1 MSDRFVIGHL
11 RQLPPFERLSPQQ
24 LGSLSTVTQVMRYEP
39 GAAIFSEGQPA
50 LGMYVFVNG
59 RGMLTRRNAQ
69 GFEEQIAYVAS
80 GQYINEASL
89 YQDMRETATLRV
101 VEQSIILFIS
111 RRGFANLISRMPEI
125 RANLRTPSAEG
136 APAMPSS
143 APQRAQASEAAPG
156 TTGTPAPR
164 PPTARSAPQKL
175 FTGQRDDETV
185 LHIFKRH
192 PWAFL
197 RYFWLPI
204 LVMIGASIGGLIL
217 SAQIGL
223 FGIALSAL
231 GIILPGIL
239 MFYMYF
245 EWRDDL
251 LVLTDQRVVNIW
263 HHLLRFENTI
273 NEIPLERILE
283 VNYEIPPADPPAQ
296 LFNYGTLAIKTAG
309 EAANLSISLMPDPKN
324 IQTLI
329 FEQRDRV
336 RLRGENRNRQ
346 AIESEIQRALGING
360 GAQAFT
366 EGSIGRR
373 MEPLGIPFIRTRF
386 MNSNG
391 EIVWRRHS
399 SVWLEHVFLP
409 TLLCI
414 AGLIAPVLPA
424 FLPEFPAAGIA
435 IGIGAL
441 LFIIGAIWFYLT
453 DWDWRNDLFVL
464 GDETI
469 TLIHKRPLW
478 LQNEVQRVRL
488 AQVDNVVSDVTGFLN
503 NLLNRGNVRISLIGS
518 NELKVFDKIYDPAE
532 VQAEIS
538 RRQAAFK
545 ARAQESEVRSQ
556 RQAIADYL
564 AVYHQTIGSVTSP
577 TVGMAPVEPPLFD
590 AHNPPPAQF
599 VPGTPPPGP
608 GYSSQ
613 QTTPN
618 ALPNFTVRGQP
629 PPNTDAAPPPQD
641 GARPPRIPRKRTGGL
656 D

>member
-24 LGSLSTVTQVMRYEP
+24 LGLLASVTQVMRYEP
-39 GAAIFSEGQPA
+39 GAAIFTEGQPA
-50 LGMYVFVNG
+50 LGMYVFVSG

-69 GFEEQIAYVAS
+69 GFEEQLAYVAA

-89 YQDMRETATLRV
+89 YQDLRETATLRV
-101 VEQSIILFIS
+101 VEQSIVLFIS
-111 RRGFANLISRMPEI
+111 RRGFANLISRTPEI
-125 RANLRTPSAEG
+125 RANLRIPTADGARPMLSSRPQQAQSENAAEG
-136 APAMPSS
+136 ST
-143 APQRAQASEAAPG
+143 PQR
-156 TTGTPAPR
+156 PR
-164 PPTARSAPQKL
+164 PEATRGVPRKL

-185 LHIFKRH
+185 MYIFKRH

-197 RYFWLPI
+197 RFYWFPVGL
-204 LVMIGASIGGLIL
+204 MIAAVIGGLFL
-217 SAQIGL
+217 ATQL
-223 FGIALSAL
+223 AALGVAVLAL

-239 MFYMYF
+239 MIYMYF

-283 VNYEIPPADPPAQ
+283 VNYEIPPAHPPAQ
-296 LFNYGTLAIKTAG
+296 IFNFGTLSIKTAG
-309 EAANLSISLMPDPKN
+309 EAANLSLSMMPNPKN

-336 RLRGENRNRQ
+336 RQRNSDRSRQ
-346 AIESEIQRALGING
+346 AIESEIHRALGINA
-360 GAQAFT
+360 GAQVSSS

-386 MNSNG
+386 MSPNG

-409 TLLCI
+409 SLLCL
-414 AGLIAPVLPA
+414 AGIVVPVLPA
-424 FLPEFPAAGIA
+424 FLPEVPAGIA
-435 IGIGAL
+435 LGIGTL
-441 LFIIGAIWFYLT
+441 IFFVGAIWFYLT
-453 DWDWRNDLFVL
+453 DWDWRNDLFIL

-478 LQNEVQRVRL
+478 LQNEVQRIRL

-518 NELKVFDKIYDPAE
+518 SELKIFDKIYDPAE

-545 ARAQESEVRSQ
+545 ARAQEAEVRSQ

-564 AVYHQTIGSVTSP
+564 AVYHQTIGSVSAP
-577 TVGMAPVEPPLFD
+577 TTGMPPVSAPHFD
-590 AHNPPPAQF
+590 AQPAPPPQF
-599 VPGTPPPGP
+599 APGTPPASP
-608 GYSSQ
+608 GYSAPE
-613 QTTPN
+613 TTPGS
-618 ALPNFTVRGQP
+618 LPHFTVRGQP
-629 PPNTDAAPPPQD
+629 APGTDNAPPAQD
-641 GARPPRIPRKRTGGL
+641 GARPPRIPRKRPGSGL
-656 D
+656 E